1 MTDRLNDAPDLTDAQ
16 LAAATDASEAEVEE
30 DEAGGETMAEAEL
43 VDEELDEGATDSEDA
58 EAQAAAEDEGMPAAP
73 PARVGARQR
82 AAEAAA
88 LRAAAAG
95 RGPKVKA
102 AQRTAFAIDPAL
114 RIKDPASAIFVVAS
128 IALFVVIFLNA
139 MAFGHGGAFNPIPT
153 PTPFV
158 SDAPTASPAASP
170 AASGS
175 AAPSAAPSVAPS
187 AAPTTAPTA
196 APSAAAT

>member
-1 MTDRLNDAPDLTDAQ
+1 MTDRPDDTPGDDAPDLTDAQ
-16 LAAATDASEAEVEE
+16 LEAATHASEAEVEE
-30 DEAGGETMAEAEL
+30 DAAGGETMAEAEL
-43 VDEELDEGATDSEDA
+43 VDEEL
-58 EAQAAAEDEGMPAAP
+58 AEDEEAEEVADDDGMPAAP
-73 PARVGARQR
+73 PVRVGARQR

-88 LRAAAAG
+88 QRAASAG
-95 RGPKVKA
+95 RGPKTKA

-114 RIKDPASAIFVVAS
+114 RIKDPASAIFVVGS

-158 SDAPTASPAASP
+158 SAAPTASPAASP

-175 AAPSAAPSVAPS
+175 AAPSTAPSVAPSAAPSVAPS
-187 AAPTTAPTA
+187 AAP
-196 APSAAAT
+196 SAAAS